1 MTSRVKLTPAML
13 VDFLKKNG
21 RSSAADVRKNFGGVD
36 STCRKHLTL
45 AVDAGFIRREKEGNL
60 AFYAAAENPPQ
71 IVRKKT
77 AILDAPSASCH
88 LNQVWGWNRA
98 RRSAA

>member
-13 VDFLKKNG
+13 LDFLKKNG
-21 RSSAADVRKNFGGVD
+21 RGSAADVSKNFGWAG

-60 AFYAAAENPPQ
+60 AFYAAAENPRQ

-77 AILDAPSASCH
+77 AILDDPSASCH
-88 LNQVWGWNRA
+88 LNQVWGWNQP